1 MKTSKR
7 LKLKM
12 KHAELVK
19 ACKYEIAW
27 KLFGLLK
34 RGAITLGSGNEAS
47 CEADKILEKMGVPF
61 KVNRRWGTVTYSL

>member
-19 ACKYEIAW
+19 AGKYEIAW

>member
-1 MKTSKR
+1 MKPSKR

-19 ACKYEIAW
+19 AGKYEIAW